1 MKHTKL
7 FLSLVILSFLFL
19 SDLHAQDKLIG
30 VWERTGDTW
39 EGEQVQISKT
49 SDGGYE
55 GTLIKL
61 PANVTDYC
69 MITGNLKWRNIQPS
83 SKGLYQM
90 DDLISVKP
98 DCAIKYDSRYIN
110 FTEDGKMSITPVFM
124 DPAVGN
130 NYQVWIKISDQ

>member
-7 FLSLVILSFLFL
+7 FFSLFILSFLFL
-19 SDLHAQDKLIG
+19 SDLRAQDKLIG
-30 VWERTGDTW
+30 VWQRTGDTW
-39 EGEQVQISKT
+39 EGEQVQISKL

-90 DDLISVKP
+90 DDLVSVKP
-98 DCAIKYDSRYIN
+98 DCAMKYDSRYIN

-124 DPAVGN
+124 DPAVGS
-130 NYQVWIKISDQ
+130 NYQVWTKISDE

>member
-7 FLSLVILSFLFL
+7 FFSLFILSFQFL
-19 SDLHAQDKLIG
+19 SDLRAQDKLIG
-30 VWERTGDTW
+30 VWQRTGDTW
-39 EGEQVQISKT
+39 EGEQVQISKL

-90 DDLISVKP
+90 DDLVSVKP
-98 DCAIKYDSRYIN
+98 DCAMKYDSRYIN

-124 DPAVGN
+124 DPAVGS
-130 NYQVWIKISDQ
+130 NYQVWTKISDE